1 MILHDITYIVKYL
14 LFSAGICFVEVS
26 AAKRDTLCY
35 KKQNFGKKKSY
46 FELLKFFSLPGPLH
60 LHLWRL
66 KYTYY
71 ATIGMKY
78 EVIQT

>member
-46 FELLKFFSLPGPLH
+46 FELLKFFSLPGH
-60 LHLWRL
+60 LHLFVETKIHISCNYR
-66 KYTYY
+66 
-71 ATIGMKY
+71 Y